1 MEGRIEQGWWYNDF
15 FWGLGFGEE
24 GKERK
29 GKERKGKE
37 RMFCFCSGIEWM
49 TRDYC
54 RESEC
59 QMFEQSFI
67 LVTKEIMKW
76 SWAKLSRLPSMC
88 HSVG

>member
-1 MEGRIEQGWWYNDF
+1 
-15 FWGLGFGEE
+15 
-24 GKERK
+24 
-29 GKERKGKE
+29 
-37 RMFCFCSGIEWM
+37 MFCFCSGIEWM